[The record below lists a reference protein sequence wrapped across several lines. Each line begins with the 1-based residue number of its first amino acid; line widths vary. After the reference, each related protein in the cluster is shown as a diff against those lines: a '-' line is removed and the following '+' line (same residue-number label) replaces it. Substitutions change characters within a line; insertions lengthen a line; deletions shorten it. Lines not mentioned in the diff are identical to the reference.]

1 MCRIIGK
8 LCIIRFLFAE
18 KIQHFFG
25 NPPVSSTVF
34 LYLLHYT
41 DSKKQEARI
50 HMLERNKTRQKTAG
64 SVRTR
69 RTGVPFLYFIAAGI
83 LSCAQITG
91 VGSPFGVAFAA
102 AACRTGYG
110 FGAVL
115 GTFAG
120 YLLSHPGAEGVQY
133 AGAALI
139 VLAASTVFSGTGITT
154 GRWFYPVGAAVS
166 VAATSCIFVFADGW
180 EWQKAVLFV
189 CQLILAGGAAYFYE
203 AAIDTVRGRPQKI
216 RFGGIMV
223 LCATV
228 LMAAYPLQV
237 IDLICPA
244 RIAALL
250 IVMGTGYMG
259 GFSYGAACGVGIGI
273 AMDAAGGMGLYY
285 AGIYAITGMIAGFFT
300 RSGRVAYATAFV
312 VTHAAVNLLGGQEV
326 YLSGMYECFVASVCF
341 VLVSDRMWRAIQD
354 KLLPPNPEP
363 TDYAARVSRLA
374 NRYASTAADA
384 FSEMYQAL
392 AGGGSHHKEDNDLGA
407 VFDRTADR
415 VCRRCSAR
423 EACWER
429 DKLATLRTLDT
440 ISGPLLRNGHV
451 STSDFPGHFAAQCL
465 RFSDFVLALNEGMD
479 ALSQRRQAQR
489 KNEDGRK
496 LIAQQYAGVTGILKQ
511 VGESM
516 RTGPE
521 ALPTKERELRTYAE
535 AFGRVR
541 TAAAWKD
548 RRGRLHFELSG
559 ECVPRIVRNKEGFL
573 SGLSALMGVKL
584 TGPESIHGPGGS
596 SLLFREQ
603 EPYTIT
609 VGIGTRTREGQQVSG
624 DCIRYFTTEEG
635 IACVV
640 LSDGMGSGEQAREE
654 SESTVRMAERFLRA
668 GISAADCVR
677 TIGPALKL
685 RTQGKKFVTLDI
697 GTIDLFN
704 GTAESVKCGAAPS
717 FVRAVDGDGTVRVRR
732 IRSSTLPAGLEES
745 GEMDVTQFH
754 MGDGDALLLLSDGI
768 VDADGENAGWV
779 EELMAGSIHL
789 SARELAARIVLEG
802 SARGAPDDM
811 SAAVVYLTKRGA

>member
-1 MCRIIGK
+1 
-8 LCIIRFLFAE
+8 
-18 KIQHFFG
+18 
-25 NPPVSSTVF
+25 
-34 LYLLHYT
+34 
-41 DSKKQEARI
+41 
-50 HMLERNKTRQKTAG
+50 MLERKKKQRQKAAG
-64 SVRTR
+64 GVRTR
-69 RTGVPFLYFIAAGI
+69 RTGMPFLYFIAAGI
-83 LSCAQITG
+83 LSCAEITG
-91 VGSPFGVAFAA
+91 VGAPFGVAFAA

-120 YLLSHPGAEGVQY
+120 YLLSHPGAEGVEY

-139 VLAASTVFSGTGITT
+139 VLAASTVFSGTGITA
-154 GRWFYPVGAAVS
+154 GRWFYPAGAA
-166 VAATSCIFVFADGW
+166 AAVMATGCIFVFADGI
-180 EWQKAVLFV
+180 EWQATVLFLCEIV
-189 CQLILAGGAAYFYE
+189 LAAGAAYFYE
-203 AAIDTVRGRPQKI
+203 AAIDTARGRPQVI

-223 LCATV
+223 LAATV

-237 IDLICPA
+237 IDLICPS

-250 IVMGTGYMG
+250 VVMGVSYLG

-273 AMDAAGGMGLYY
+273 AMDAAGGAGLYY
-285 AGIYAITGMIAGFFT
+285 AGIYAIAGMVAGFFT
-300 RSGRVAYATAFV
+300 RSGRIGFATVFV
-312 VTHAAVNLLGGQEV
+312 ITHAAVNLLGGQEV
-326 YLSGMYECFVASVCF
+326 YLSGLYECFVASVCF
-341 VLVSDRMWRAIQD
+341 VLIPDRMWRTLQD

-374 NRYASTAADA
+374 NQYASAASEA
-384 FSEMYQAL
+384 FSEMYRAL
-392 AGGGSHHKEDNDLGA
+392 AGGSSQHKEENDLGA

-423 EACWER
+423 ESCWER
-429 DKLATLRTLDT
+429 DKLSTLRTLDT
-440 ISGPLLRNGHV
+440 VSGSLLRSGHV
-451 STSDFPGHFAAQCL
+451 TASDFPGHFAAQCL
-465 RFSDFVLALNEGMD
+465 RFSDFVIALNEGMD
-479 ALSQRRQAQR
+479 ALYQRRQTQR
-489 KNEDGRK
+489 KNENGRK

-516 RTGPE
+516 SNGPE
-521 ALPTKERELRTYAE
+521 ALPARERELRTYAE

-548 RRGRLHFELSG
+548 RRGRLHFEISG

-573 SGLSALMGVKL
+573 SGLSALMGAKL
-584 TGPESIHGPGGS
+584 TGPESVHGPGGS

-603 EPYTIT
+603 EPYCIT

-640 LSDGMGSGEQAREE
+640 LSDGMGSGEQAKEE

-704 GTAESVKCGAAPS
+704 GNTESVKCGAAPS

-732 IRSSTLPAGLEES
+732 ILSSTLPAGLEES

-779 EELMAGSIHL
+779 EELMAGSMHL
-789 SARELAARIVLEG
+789 SARELAARVVLEG

-811 SAAVVYLTKRGA
+811 SAAVVYLSKRGA